1 MKNLRKR
8 IDELF
13 KFENLNEIIKRILFI
28 VPE

>member
-1 MKNLRKR
+1 MKNLRER

-13 KFENLNEIIKRILFI
+13 KFKNLNEIIKRILFI